1 MKKAMTMADSAP
13 AETGRSASVPSLDA
27 DVELVAARGRRVA
40 ALRGLV
46 GASGRNL
53 GDARSAA

>member
-27 DVELVAARGRRVA
+27 DVELVADRVRRVV
-40 ALRGLV
+40 ALRSLV
-46 GASGRNL
+46 GASGRSPR
-53 GDARSAA
+53 AVRSAA